1 MALTS
6 LAPGFP
12 VLQEIDQPFLVSLLS
27 VEKKS
32 STMLLVLVM
41 VAGRVEPH
49 LFSIKVVPSPFLIVK
64 ES

>member
-1 MALTS
+1 M
-6 LAPGFP
+6 
-12 VLQEIDQPFLVSLLS
+12 LQEIDQPFLVSLLS

-41 VAGRVEPH
+41 VAGREKPH